1 MSYSKKDLYGIY
13 FDIESNH
20 ILNEDECVVFIP
32 TATVKTEFH
41 QRVKQRVVKQKTTP
55 TTSNLTISNPR
66 TMLRQTTSDLTTA
79 NPRTM
84 LRQTTIPK
92 IVNQNFIQ
100 NFTQNFMRITF
111 CIFMTI
117 ILCN

>member
-20 ILNEDECVVFIP
+20 ILTEDECVVFIP
-32 TATVKTEFH
+32 TATVKSVFH
-41 QRVKQRVVKQKTTP
+41 QTEPLVKQRVVKQKTTP
-55 TTSNLTISNPR
+55 TTSNLTTTSNP
-66 TMLRQTTSDLTTA
+66 TTSNSTTSDLTTA

-92 IVNQNFIQ
+92 IVNQNF
-100 NFTQNFMRITF
+100 TQNFMKITF